1 MTRYAGLAGRY
12 LQQQRKRTALTIVAV
27 ILSVALITSAGVFA
41 QSIRELGVENI
52 RARFG
57 GFYAQAE
64 GFTADELERIRRHA
78 AIDEVGTTVR
88 VGTMPL
94 ADDLRAYVHAP
105 DEVWTEKM
113 SYVVADG
120 RMPSGAGEIAVESW
134 LFRAARR
141 PVAVGDEITVPV
153 VPERVGAAGEGSGD
167 VPAIRATF
175 EVVGLIAPDAAGIS
189 EGVAAALISQRD
201 AHAILGEAAGYR
213 VGFTTTGGLD
223 IQEAVANV
231 AESFGLADDEIYRNS
246 ALLAA
251 MGSSNRAS
259 ANDALRAVQ
268 TIVAAILVVATI
280 GVIYNSFTI
289 SVMERIRQ
297 FGILRTVGATPRQIR
312 RIVFR
317 QAGVIA
323 AIGAPIGLA
332 AGLAAVRIVVAVFNG
347 FSMDI
352 GFAGVSMSYP
362 LSAMIGGPLLG
373 IASVYASALLPARA
387 AGRVSPLE
395 AVLAEGRFVKDR
407 IKGRKSPMLSRLFGV
422 SGKIAGQNLRRH
434 PGRFLVTVF
443 SIGIGVALFVT
454 FAGFFTILNA
464 ANTNVDSTVLRGDV
478 TVEIRVKDPEP
489 IARDGRV
496 RVESLPGVERVV
508 GIHEAAGYLVLPAAQ
523 FADTEDAVDAST
535 ADRIRALVG
544 EEGPV
549 AELSVLGLEE
559 TGLERIRTRVISGWR
574 SPGELS
580 ESGGV
585 YVPEGVYEI
594 GEVMP
599 FVVGERVV
607 ELPVVGLAD
616 NLPAGNYNSDTA
628 IAAIDTVRELTG
640 KDGFTGL
647 EVDASSELA
656 GDQSGGELA
665 RSIEAVLG
673 NRGDVFAYDMSAVE
687 ESGEQ
692 IGLQMS
698 ILLYGLVAVVSL
710 IGALNIVNTITTNLI
725 LRVREFGTL
734 RAVGMSVRQMRGMV
748 RIESVLYGLWAVSG
762 GGAVGV
768 ALTRLIYNN
777 VMNLQPI
784 AWQPPWGSLAISV
797 VMVVGISLLSAAVP
811 MGRISE
817 MDIVESIRTAE

>member
-1 MTRYAGLAGRY
+1 MTNYAGLAGRY
-12 LQQQRKRTALTIVAV
+12 LMQQRKRTAVTIIAV
-27 ILSVALITSAGVFA
+27 ILSVALITSAAVFA
-41 QSIRELGVENI
+41 ESIRELGVENI

-64 GFTADELERIRRHA
+64 AFTGEELERMRRHA
-78 AIDEVGTTVR
+78 AVDDVGTSVL

-113 SYVVADG
+113 NYVVADG
-120 RMPSGAGEIAVESW
+120 RMPSGTGEIAVESW

-141 PVAVGDEITVPV
+141 PIAVGDEITVPL
-153 VPERVGAAGEGSGD
+153 VPKRGEAAGDASVD
-167 VPAIRATF
+167 APAVSASF
-175 EVVGLIAPDAAGIS
+175 EVVGLITPDAAGLS

-201 AHAILGEAAGYR
+201 AHEILGEQARYR
-213 VGFTTTGGLD
+213 VGFTTRDGLD

-231 AESFGLADDEIYRNS
+231 AGSFGLADDEIYQNT

-251 MGSSNRAS
+251 MGSSGMES

-297 FGILRTVGATPRQIR
+297 FGILRTVGSTPRQIR

-352 GFAGVSMSYP
+352 GFAEVSMSYP

-422 SGKIAGQNLRRH
+422 SGRIAAQNLRRH

-478 TVEIRVKDPEP
+478 TVEVRLKDPEP
-489 IARDGRV
+489 ITRDGRK
-496 RVESLPGVERVV
+496 RVASLPGVERIV
-508 GIHEAAGYLVLPAAQ
+508 GIHEAAGHLVLPAAQ
-523 FADTEDAVDAST
+523 FADTEDAVDASI
-535 ADRIRALVG
+535 ADRIRTLVG
-544 EEGPV
+544 EDGPV
-549 AELSVLGLEE
+549 AELSLLGLEE
-559 TGLERIRTRVISGWR
+559 TGLEGIRTRVISGWR
-574 SPGELS
+574 SPAELS

-594 GEVMP
+594 GDVMR
-599 FVVGERVV
+599 FVAGERVV

-616 NLPAGNYNSDTA
+616 NLPAGNYNSDT
-628 IAAIDTVRELTG
+628 
-640 KDGFTGL
+640 
-647 EVDASSELA
+647 
-656 GDQSGGELA
+656 
-665 RSIEAVLG
+665 
-673 NRGDVFAYDMSAVE
+673 
-687 ESGEQ
+687 
-692 IGLQMS
+692 
-698 ILLYGLVAVVSL
+698 
-710 IGALNIVNTITTNLI
+710 
-725 LRVREFGTL
+725 
-734 RAVGMSVRQMRGMV
+734 
-748 RIESVLYGLWAVSG
+748 
-762 GGAVGV
+762 
-768 ALTRLIYNN
+768 
-777 VMNLQPI
+777 
-784 AWQPPWGSLAISV
+784 
-797 VMVVGISLLSAAVP
+797 
-811 MGRISE
+811 
-817 MDIVESIRTAE
+817 